1 MENNLEQS
9 IANAW
14 DALTGKK
21 SLPVQIVSLLALA
34 FVSVFAVFI
43 VLLVANWWE
52 VSGSFFRLLEILLS
66 PTVIICALVLYLWQR
81 HEARVDDNILGS
93 IVKTWNAAARKISP
107 SAQIA
112 LLLLFAFASIFVV
125 LLVANWLEV
134 TDAFLSLLGILFSPT
149 VVICALVLYMCWQY
163 GTHIGDFLNR
173 VIVEV
178 QVGKTRIKL
187 DPAISDPAVY
197 SRSKSDN
204 NFGTSLPDTET
215 SSGSPNIEEI
225 EKKAERGDDKAQSA
239 LGFLYYSGIEVA
251 QDHTE
256 AHKWLDLAAKQK
268 NAEAQSNLGVLYDN
282 GEGVAQDHD
291 KAAEYFRLAA
301 KQGNAEAQFNLG
313 TSYYNG
319 RGVKQDHDKAV
330 KCFRLAAKQG
340 NAEAQF
346 NLGVLYYDGEGVAQD
361 HDKAAEYFRL
371 AAEQGHVR
379 AQFNLGVS
387 YHNGNG
393 VAQNYSEA
401 YIWLSLASAG
411 NHSGARKAR
420 DQVAQKLDSD
430 AMKNAQAEATRRAE
444 KIRRKREG
452 ESQ

>member
-1 MENNLEQS
+1 MKNKIRQWLVK
-9 IANAW
+9 AW
-14 DALTGKK
+14 SALTGKI
-21 SLPVQIVSLLALA
+21 SLAVQIASVLSLSL
-34 FVSVFAVFI
+34 VSVLV
-43 VLLVANWWE
+43 VLLVANRLGVE
-52 VSGSFFRLLEILLS
+52 DSFLHLLGILFS
-66 PTVIICALVLYLWQR
+66 PTLVICALVLYLWRR
-81 HEARVDDNILGS
+81 HEARVDGNILGS
-93 IVKTWNAAARKISP
+93 IVKTWSAVAREISL
-107 SAQIA
+107 SVQIA

-149 VVICALVLYMCWQY
+149 VVICALVLCLCWQY

-173 VIVEV
+173 GIEV

-187 DPAISDPAVY
+187 DPAISDSVVY
-197 SRSKSDN
+197 SRSKLDN
-204 NFGTSLPDTET
+204 NFGASLPNTEP
-215 SSGSPNIEEI
+215 SSDSPNIEEI
-225 EKKAERGDDKAQSA
+225 EKKAEQGDDKARSV
-239 LGFLYYSGIEVA
+239 LGFLYYNGIEVA
-251 QDHTE
+251 QDHAE
-256 AHKWLDLAAKQK
+256 AHKWLDLAAKQG

-319 RGVKQDHDKAV
+319 RGVKQDHDKAA
-330 KCFRLAAKQG
+330 KCFRLAAKQE

-361 HDKAAEYFRL
+361 HDKAAECFRL

-387 YHNGNG
+387 YYNGNG

-430 AMKNAQAEATRRAE
+430 AMKNAQAEATRREE